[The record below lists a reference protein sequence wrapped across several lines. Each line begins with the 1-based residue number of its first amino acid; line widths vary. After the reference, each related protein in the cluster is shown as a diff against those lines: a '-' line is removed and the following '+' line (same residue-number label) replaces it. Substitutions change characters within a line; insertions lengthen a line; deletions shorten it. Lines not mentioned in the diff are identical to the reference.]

1 LEVGSSWAPALH
13 VGKVLVER
21 IRRSPI
27 QDLIKRKG
35 NAFIAKQDQ
44 VFQKKYSSDIEVQVS
59 VSLGLKIPYE
69 LLGG

>member
-1 LEVGSSWAPALH
+1 
-13 VGKVLVER
+13 VER
-21 IRRSPI
+21 IRRSLI
-27 QDLIKRKG
+27 QDLIKLKG